1 MYEKKILSWQVRV
14 NKETGIPYQGVLREI
29 DNTLEAKQAYV
40 EGHIERVCITPE
52 IDCILN
58 EEGKIKGLTFNRVWF
73 YEGEPVDFFVGNL
86 LFVRHDDEGNFTSIL
101 ESDIPIIQE
110 NVKFCITV
118 GDMIVPVD
126 DEVLPE
132 YEE

>member
-40 EGHIERVCITPE
+40 GGTIQHIKITPE
-52 IDCILN
+52 IDMLLN
-58 EEGKIKGLTFNRVWF
+58 DDGKLIGLPFNRVWF

-86 LFVRHDDEGNFTSIL
+86 LFVRHDNEGNFTSIL

-110 NVKFCITV
+110 NVKFCIAV
-118 GDMIVPVD
+118 DDMIIPVD
-126 DEVLPE
+126 DDVLPE